1 MILVLFSILAGKYA
15 EALELAKLALKW
27 EEKELGKRP
36 ERMVELYGLLT
47 DIYDEVCTA
56 KVSLL
61 HFLFYLQSW
70 FSFCMIFYCY
80 IICSSSRRC
89 FYLPSVDSFC

>member
-1 MILVLFSILAGKYA
+1 MKCKMFSGLGESCGSLTTIVLSFQLNKLNVSNFILVLFSILAGKYA

-47 DIYDEVCTA
+47 DIYDEVCNG
-56 KVSLL
+56 
-61 HFLFYLQSW
+61 
-70 FSFCMIFYCY
+70 
-80 IICSSSRRC
+80 
-89 FYLPSVDSFC
+89 

>member
-1 MILVLFSILAGKYA
+1 MSLIIRAHSFQLNKLDVAIMILVLFSILAGKYA

-61 HFLFYLQSW
+61 HFLFCYLQS
-70 FSFCMIFYCY
+70 
-80 IICSSSRRC
+80 
-89 FYLPSVDSFC
+89 